1 MICESCAKKGLIR
14 GIKIIKSCVVCGVQ
28 SSNYINGADVC
39 GACSD
44 EHNICLICGENF
56 SMITPSDDVDLIDKL
71 RWEGIGE

>member
-44 EHNICLICGENF
+44 EHDICLICGVNQNEKEQ
-56 SMITPSDDVDLIDKL
+56 TLIDKL